1 MLRKPTIDSNSKPLT
16 VQRFFSLLSKLC
28 KSKATGL
35 DKISARPLRECAD
48 LVASSLCAIFNRSI
62 VSGVFPTEWKSTKV
76 IPLFKQEE
84 RSNLNNY
91 CPISIIPVVTKV
103 CERIVYNQFYEYLT
117 ENNLISCNQSGFR
130 SLHSTVTA
138 LLEATDNWDFNI
150 VKGNVNAVI
159 FLDLK
164 KAFDIFD
171 HSTVARLTGLNP
183 T

>member
-48 LVASSLCAIFNRSI
+48 LVASSLCAIFNGSI
-62 VSGVFPTEWKSTKV
+62 VSGVFPTEWK
-76 IPLFKQEE
+76 LFKQEE
-84 RSNLNNY
+84 HSNLNNY
-91 CPISIIPVVTKV
+91 CPISIIPVMTKV

-117 ENNLISCNQSGFR
+117 ENNLISCNQSRFR
-130 SLHSTVTA
+130 SLHSTATA
-138 LLEATDNWDFNI
+138 LLEATDNWVFNI